1 MAVNYEYY
9 RCFYYVA
16 KYKNLTRAAAAM
28 MSSQPNVTRVMHNL
42 EHELGCRLIIRSN
55 RGVSLTEEGE
65 RLYRHVAAAF
75 AHLQMGEE
83 LVSRGGGPQTGSVY
97 IGASEAAL
105 HGLLLDVLRQFH
117 QMYPAVR
124 LKIRNDTA
132 LRVLQALRG
141 GQIDFAVVTLPPSP
155 LERHLKRTDLKPF
168 RDLLA
173 GGPSF
178 AELAE
183 RPLALEE
190 LARHPLISLARDS
203 ATFAFYSGFYTEH
216 GLDFDPDVEV
226 ATTDLL
232 LPMIENG
239 LGLGFVPEDFARGAL
254 EDGRIVR
261 IRLKETIPTRHICLI
276 EDTQGSLSPAART
289 LRQMLQ
295 AARAESDTQKFAE
308 NAGKG

>member
-65 RLYRHVAAAF
+65 QLYRHVAAAF

-83 LVSRGGGPQTGSVY
+83 LLSRGGGPQTGSVY

-105 HGLLLDVLRQFH
+105 HGLLLDVLRRFH

-132 LRVLQALRG
+132 LRVLQTLRS

-155 LERHLKRTDLKPF
+155 LERPLKRTDLKPF
-168 RDLLA
+168 RDILA
-173 GGPSF
+173 GGTPF
-178 AELAE
+178 AELAAE
-183 RPLALEE
+183 PLCLAE
-190 LARHPLISLARDS
+190 LKRWPLISLARDS

-239 LGLGFVPEDFARGAL
+239 LGLGFVPEEFAREAL
-254 EDGRIVR
+254 DAGRIAQ
-261 IRLKETIPTRHICLI
+261 IRLKEIIPTRHICLI
-276 EDTQGSLSPAART
+276 EDTRSSLSPAART

-295 AARAESDTQKFAE
+295 AARAE
-308 NAGKG
+308 G